1 MKNAGLP
8 VLLSSSIWLNNTS
21 GFCNGFAVIYPES
34 AQYEIS
40 ARPRFAFTSPSWWHM
55 HATINYE
62 VRWSLDMAFCAVGAA
77 CSSTCVVV
85 LSCPSQGPE
94 RCSWCGC
101 GAVEQG
107 SQWQF
112 QVEESINSL
121 PLSQSISSFL
131 VSEGFLLQQRR
142 VKLCISI
149 YPFIFHAVEDYK

>member
-1 MKNAGLP
+1 MQACLF
-8 VLLSSSIWLNNTS
+8 LLSSSIWLNDTWS
-21 GFCNGFAVIYPES
+21 FCNSSSNQLRVYIKYPHVTDVTDTCTLLSIMKHIGLRVKRAFCTGGAVCTS
-34 AQYEIS
+34 AYVIVLLS
-40 ARPRFAFTSPSWWHM
+40 SPSQ
-55 HATINYE
+55 
-62 VRWSLDMAFCAVGAA
+62 V
-77 CSSTCVVV
+77 
-85 LSCPSQGPE
+85 PE

-131 VSEGFLLQQRR
+131 VSEGFLLQKKGL
-142 VKLCISI
+142 KLCISI

>member
-1 MKNAGLP
+1 MKNAGVP
-8 VLLSSSIWLNNTS
+8 VLLSSSIWLNNAF
-21 GFCNGFAVIYPES
+21 GFYNRFAVICPES
-34 AQYEIS
+34 AKYEIS
-40 ARPRFAFTSPSWWHM
+40 ACPHFQSLTHACFYQLWNIFAFCTVDAVCSSAYVIVLLSSPSR
-55 HATINYE
+55 
-62 VRWSLDMAFCAVGAA
+62 V
-77 CSSTCVVV
+77 
-85 LSCPSQGPE
+85 PE

-101 GAVEQG
+101 GAVEQR

-131 VSEGFLLQQRR
+131 VSEGFLLQKKR